1 MLGKSILDAYIQPPI
16 HLFSVCCNMGEKLI
30 SLKKN
35 EFFSCFFQPTQ
46 MRLHLR
52 GIHIVVRINCENG
65 KVRLKFEET
74 VRRERGK

>member
-30 SLKKN
+30 SLKKKI
-35 EFFSCFFQPTQ
+35 FFQPTQ